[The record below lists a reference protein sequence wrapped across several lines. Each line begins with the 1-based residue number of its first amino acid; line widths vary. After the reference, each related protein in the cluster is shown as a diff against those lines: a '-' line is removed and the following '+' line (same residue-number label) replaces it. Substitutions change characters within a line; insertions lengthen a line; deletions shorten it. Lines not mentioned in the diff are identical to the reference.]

1 MKPDESPDPLRTI
14 AARYSALWQALS
26 RDGDTP
32 RADDDVRLLVDRVR
46 DALDR
51 RQARI
56 ENRDVTFIANSFL
69 LEQLVHDGSTTQVHR
84 IRHRDLGSLHA
95 MKTLRSSEGDNVSA
109 RELLLREARL
119 ATTFNH
125 RNILAPQ
132 ILLRLPDGRPAL
144 ISDWMP
150 FTLSGRLNGDPLSI
164 EDIRDAMA
172 GMVSGLQAIHMA
184 GLVHADIAP
193 DNLLLKDRQLS
204 GLKISDFGIALKRGQ
219 RHADLE
225 LARAG
230 HAEFSAPEQ
239 VDGDV
244 LDGRA
249 DLYSCGRILE
259 LLMARCP
266 VDDGATRQLSAL
278 ARDLTAQDPGNRPQ
292 TAAAVSERLRDM
304 DRSDPPSI

>member
-56 ENRDVTFIANSFL
+56 ENGDVAFIANSFL

-109 RELLLREARL
+109 RDLLLREARL

-249 DLYSCGRILE
+249 DLYSCGRILQ

>member
-56 ENRDVTFIANSFL
+56 ENGDVTFIANSFL

-125 RNILAPQ
+125 GNILAPQ

-249 DLYSCGRILE
+249 DLYSCGRILQ

-278 ARDLTAQDPGNRPQ
+278 ARDLTAHDPGNRPQ